1 MRGFEGNFSRHASGF
16 QIGLRIEQDEYGDHS
31 PPGLFVHAILDV
43 EPLQLNLL
51 RQYLP
56 TQTP

>member
-1 MRGFEGNFSRHASGF
+1 MRGFEGNFSGHASGF